1 MTVLRQV
8 DYRDLDVAELERQV
22 QQSYLSLYGS
32 GDETVLQAE
41 QFLPPAGIFLLLGI
55 ADVPV
60 AMGGWRSRQADGMH
74 LRDGDAEIKRMYV
87 VPHAQRRGHARAVL
101 AELERTA
108 TSSGRRR
115 MVLETGLLQPEAI
128 ALYTSSGYT
137 EMGKFGRYAHK
148 ESSRS
153 YAKVLA
159 G

>member
-32 GDETVLQAE
+32 GDETVLHAE
-41 QFLPPAGIFLLLGI
+41 QFLPPEGIFLLLSI

-60 AMGGWRSRQADGMH
+60 AMGGWRSRRADGMH

-148 ESSRS
+148 EPSRS